1 MIRETRFAHRCI
13 YHCRILVVQGWWHTS
28 MQAPWRA
35 ERPGEPATDG
45 SAIAAVP
52 GLDATAGPP
61 DQMHTWHLG
70 VGQYLA
76 GGLVVPR

>member
-1 MIRETRFAHRCI
+1 
-13 YHCRILVVQGWWHTS
+13 

-35 ERPGEPATDG
+35 ERPSEPATDG

-70 VGQYLA
+70 VGQYLT